1 MKSDNI
7 YRSKENFAPIF
18 QCTDEIIHG
27 KMCKENP
34 AMLKDICRKRFPCPY
49 QKPKHLKCEVTSKE
63 KGKHVYPSVVC
74 DQDLGF
80 GETKSETNIKCP
92 GTHPY
97 FDLNNLICIKG
108 CPKGKKFKVNKYNT
122 KNNDYIDSYKKQ
134 GRCVEKFTD
143 LNNNL
148 DNNLNNNFEN
158 NSKQVKYFI
167 KTLLFGLVII
177 ILKNNKKS
185 NKIIKETFPEYF
197 ELVFLIILLTFVD
210 SILEPILNYLINLLK
225 LLD

>member
-7 YRSKENFAPIF
+7 YRSKENFAPII
-18 QCTDEIIHG
+18 QCTDEIIYG

-34 AMLKDICRKRFPCPY
+34 KMLKDICRKRFPCPY
-49 QKPKHLKCEVTSKE
+49 QKPNHLKCEVTSKE
-63 KGKHVYPSVVC
+63 QGKHVYPSVVC

-148 DNNLNNNFEN
+148 NNNFEN

-167 KTLLFGLVII
+167 KTLIFGFVII

-185 NKIIKETFPEYF
+185 NKIIKETFPKYF
-197 ELVFLIILLTFVD
+197 ELVFLIILLTFINTV
-210 SILEPILNYLINLLK
+210 LEPILHYLINLLK

>member
-7 YRSKENFAPIF
+7 YRSKENFAPII
-18 QCTDEIIHG
+18 QCTDEIIYG

-49 QKPKHLKCEVTSKE
+49 QKPNHLKCEVTSKE
-63 KGKHVYPSVVC
+63 QGKHVYPSVVC

-148 DNNLNNNFEN
+148 NNNFEN

-167 KTLLFGLVII
+167 KTLIFGLVII

-185 NKIIKETFPEYF
+185 NKIIKETFPKYF
-197 ELVFLIILLTFVD
+197 ELVFLIILLTFIDTV
-210 SILEPILNYLINLLK
+210 LEPILHYLINLLK

>member
-7 YRSKENFAPIF
+7 YRNKENFAPVI
-18 QCTDEIIHG
+18 QCTDEIIYG

-49 QKPKHLKCEVTSKE
+49 QKPNHLKCEVTSKE
-63 KGKHVYPSVVC
+63 QGKHVYPSVVC

-134 GRCVEKFTD
+134 GRCVEKF
-143 LNNNL
+143 NNL
-148 DNNLNNNFEN
+148 NNNLNNNFEN

-167 KTLLFGLVII
+167 KTLIFGLVII

-185 NKIIKETFPEYF
+185 NKIIKETFPKYF
-197 ELVFLIILLTFVD
+197 ELVFLIILLTFIDTV
-210 SILEPILNYLINLLK
+210 LEPILHYLINLLK